1 MLGQPRT
8 TQRRARKVASDEG
21 ALRGDIVRLA
31 SRFGRYGYRRVTDML
46 RIEGWGVK
54 HKRVERIWRQE
65 GLKVPQRQPKRG
77 RLWLNDGSCIRL
89 RPLYRGHVWSYD
101 FVASRTHDGRA
112 LKLLTVLDEHTR
124 ECLAIVAARKIRA
137 HDVLEVLADLF
148 VRHGPPE
155 YLRSDNGPE
164 FTAKLVRRWLGRVG
178 VEMLFIEPGSPWEN
192 GSNESFNGK
201 LRDEL
206 LNGEIFYS
214 LAEAAVLVKQW
225 RREYNTVR
233 PHSAC
238 GGFPPAPEAIKPS
251 PWFLRMPVLHGPPQ
265 VLGLT

>member
-46 RIEGWGVK
+46 RIEGWVVN

-101 FVASRTHDGRA
+101 FVASMTHDGRA

-124 ECLAIVAARKIRA
+124 ECLAIVVARKIRA

-178 VEMLFIEPGSPWEN
+178 VETLFIEPGSPWEN
-192 GSNESFNGK
+192 GYNG
-201 LRDEL
+201 
-206 LNGEIFYS
+206 NG
-214 LAEAAVLVKQW
+214 
-225 RREYNTVR
+225 R
-233 PHSAC
+233 PKAGVGGHVEEDFLHSC
-238 GGFPPAPEAIKPS
+238 
-251 PWFLRMPVLHGPPQ
+251 R
-265 VLGLT
+265 

>member
-1 MLGQPRT
+1 MP
-8 TQRRARKVASDEG
+8 E
-21 ALRGDIVRLA
+21 
-31 SRFGRYGYRRVTDML
+31 
-46 RIEGWGVK
+46 
-54 HKRVERIWRQE
+54 
-65 GLKVPQRQPKRG
+65 RQPKRG

-124 ECLAIVAARKIRA
+124 ECLAIVVARKIRS

-178 VEMLFIEPGSPWEN
+178 VETLDFSRPGKPTDNPFIEAFN
-192 GSNESFNGK
+192 GS
-201 LRDEL
+201 L
-206 LNGEIFYS
+206 
-214 LAEAAVLVKQW
+214 
-225 RREYNTVR
+225 RRECLSQHWFVDLDDAQRTLHRWKDEYNNVR
-233 PHSAC
+233 PHSSLDDQAPAHF
-238 GGFPPAPEAIKPS
+238 GGGGHFIPTPNRLGFSPS
-251 PWFLRMPVLHGPPQ
+251 
-265 VLGLT
+265 

>member
-1 MLGQPRT
+1 MTRGRSEVISCDSRVDSAATATDARHGHAPHRGLG
-8 TQRRARKVASDEG
+8 VN
-21 ALRGDIVRLA
+21 
-31 SRFGRYGYRRVTDML
+31 
-46 RIEGWGVK
+46 

-65 GLKVPQRQPKRG
+65 GLKVPERQPKRG

-124 ECLAIVAARKIRA
+124 ECLAIVVARKIRA

-192 GSNESFNGK
+192 GYNESFNGK

-214 LAEAAVLVKQW
+214 LAQAAVLVEQW
-225 RREYNTVR
+225 RARVQYR
-233 PHSAC
+233 PT
-238 GGFPPAPEAIKPS
+238 PQRLRRLS
-251 PWFLRMPVLHGPPQ
+251 PGP
-265 VLGLT
+265 

>member
-1 MLGQPRT
+1 M
-8 TQRRARKVASDEG
+8 
-21 ALRGDIVRLA
+21 RLA
-31 SRFGRYGYRRVTDML
+31 SRCGRYGYRRVTDML

-112 LKLLTVLDEHTR
+112 LNLLTVLDEHTR
-124 ECLAIVAARKIRA
+124 ECLAIVVARKIRS
-137 HDVLEVLADLF
+137 HDVL
-148 VRHGPPE
+148 
-155 YLRSDNGPE
+155 
-164 FTAKLVRRWLGRVG
+164 
-178 VEMLFIEPGSPWEN
+178 VE
-192 GSNESFNGK
+192 
-201 LRDEL
+201 
-206 LNGEIFYS
+206 
-214 LAEAAVLVKQW
+214 QW

-251 PWFLRMPVLHGPPQ
+251 PWFLRMPVLHGPPR

>member
-1 MLGQPRT
+1 MIENATGQSL
-8 TQRRARKVASDEG
+8 VN
-21 ALRGDIVRLA
+21 
-31 SRFGRYGYRRVTDML
+31 
-46 RIEGWGVK
+46 

-65 GLKVPQRQPKRG
+65 GLKVPERQPQRG

-124 ECLAIVAARKIRA
+124 ECLAIVVARKIRS

-164 FTAKLVRRWLGRVG
+164 FTAKLVRRRLGRVG
-178 VEMLFIEPGSPWEN
+178 VETLFIEPGSPWEN
-192 GSNESFNGK
+192 GYNERQAQGRAVERGDLLLVGAGGRAGRAMEARVQYRPTPQR
-201 LRDEL
+201 LRRL
-206 LNGEIFYS
+206 
-214 LAEAAVLVKQW
+214 
-225 RREYNTVR
+225 
-233 PHSAC
+233 
-238 GGFPPAPEAIKPS
+238 S
-251 PWFLRMPVLHGPPQ
+251 PGP
-265 VLGLT
+265 

>member
-65 GLKVPQRQPKRG
+65 GLTVPQRQPKRD

-112 LKLLTVLDEHTR
+112 LKLLTVLD
-124 ECLAIVAARKIRA
+124 
-137 HDVLEVLADLF
+137 DLF

-155 YLRSDNGPE
+155 YLRSDNGAE
-164 FTAKLVRRWLGRVG
+164 FSAKLVRRWLGRVG
-178 VEMLFIEPGSPWEN
+178 VETLFIEPGSPWEN
-192 GSNESFNGK
+192 GYNESFNGK

-214 LAEAAVLVKQW
+214 LAEAAVLVEQW